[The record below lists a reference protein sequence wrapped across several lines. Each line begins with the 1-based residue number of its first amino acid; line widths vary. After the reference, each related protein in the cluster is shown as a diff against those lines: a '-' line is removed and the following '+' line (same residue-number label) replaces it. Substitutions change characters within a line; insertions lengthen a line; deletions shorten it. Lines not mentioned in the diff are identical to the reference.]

1 MKSRLFSTAV
11 ALMAL
16 LSSCETIVEQSISVE
31 VLPTEGQ
38 TVFTATLGAD
48 TKTYLEYQDG
58 VYKTRWEADDQIFV
72 LSTDSSD
79 STWWYDTPKLIE
91 GAGTSTAKFAVGA
104 NVRGDKFYAY
114 YGQAYYN
121 STGKFYPVLQQ
132 YQYRSY
138 AYDNN
143 LDGYYFPMYAE
154 SNTTS
159 FAFKNLCSILKV
171 DLVGTDYIDNVIF
184 TPNDPTIPVAGK
196 ADLTFVDN
204 EPVLTF
210 PEDSLTSHKI
220 CFYVRQDLSETE
232 PVSCYISIPPQT
244 YTGGF
249 TLTINSNTGSMDVVV
264 KEDVTFER
272 SQIRSVPQIAYENQ
286 VTTTWGLVGSMTSW
300 GNDVV
305 MTPVDNYQ
313 VIENYYIDA
322 SDEFKFRANG
332 AWDLDFGYAGG
343 DPIQPYTKVAL
354 VNGGANMKVAES
366 GYYDIYLDV
375 DGKTAIFEKIV
386 ECGFYD
392 EVAALPDN
400 TKVLVSGLVFAPYGR
415 GFVMNIGQYW
425 NNCILVYQGTNQSY
439 YKPVMGNAVSFVATK
454 TTYNNLPELIDLRNF
469 TVLDDNVRDY
479 GYNGYYDLY
488 DPEAFL
494 NFNLDSYA
502 YVKFAGTLKKSGS
515 YYNVEVDG
523 VTDRIGSIEFP
534 TQDLTEFLDK
544 KVSVEGWFIGF
555 ASSGKYLK
563 VVLRSI
569 AFVDDDASTEDV
581 VPGDDIVITKSEA
594 MIR

>member
-1 MKSRLFSTAV
+1 
-11 ALMAL
+11 MAL

-132 YQYRSY
+132 YQYGSG

-210 PEDSLTSHKI
+210 PEDSLTSHEI

-249 TLTINSNTGSMDVVV
+249 TLKINSNTGSMDVVV

-272 SQIRSVPQIAYENQ
+272 SQIRSVPTIKYENQ
-286 VTTTWGLVGSMTSW
+286 ETNTWGLVGEMTAWAS
-300 GNDVV
+300 DIE
-305 MTPVDNYQ
+305 MTPDEEFQ
-313 VIENYYIDA
+313 VIEEVYLEA
-322 SDEFKFRANG
+322 GAEFKFRANCGWEVNLG
-332 AWDLDFGYAGG
+332 AVAGYEA
-343 DPIQPYTKVAL
+343 VAPDTVVSL
-354 VNGGANMKVAES
+354 AYDGSNMYVTET
-366 GYYDIYLDV
+366 GYYSVYLNVV
-375 DGKTAIFEKIV
+375 DLQVYFEKIDTEEIV
-386 ECGFYD
+386 TCATYD
-392 EVAALPDN
+392 EVAALPDD
-400 TKVLVSGLVFAPYGR
+400 TMVMVQGFVLVPYGR
-415 GFVMNIGQYW
+415 GFVMNIGNYW
-425 NNCILVYQGTNQSY
+425 NNCILVYQGTDQSMY
-439 YKPVMGNAVSFVATK
+439 TPVMGNEVALIARK
-454 TTYNNLPELIDLRNF
+454 TTYNNLPELTDIRSVE
-469 TVLDDNVRDY
+469 VLSDDQYDY
-479 GYNGYYDLY
+479 GYNGYYNLY

-502 YVKFAGTLKKSGS
+502 YVKFAGTLKKSGN

-523 VTDRIGSIEFP
+523 VTERIGSIEFP

>member
-1 MKSRLFSTAV
+1 
-11 ALMAL
+11 MAL

-132 YQYRSY
+132 YQYGSG

-210 PEDSLTSHKI
+210 PEDSLTSHEI

-249 TLTINSNTGSMDVVV
+249 TLKINSNTGSMDVVV

-272 SQIRSVPQIAYENQ
+272 SQIRSVPTIKYENQ
-286 VTTTWGLVGSMTSW
+286 ETNTWGLVGEMTAWAS
-300 GNDVV
+300 DIE
-305 MTPVDNYQ
+305 MTPDEQFQ
-313 VIENYYIDA
+313 VIEEVYLEA
-322 SDEFKFRANG
+322 GAEFKFRANCGWEVNLG
-332 AWDLDFGYAGG
+332 AVAGYEA
-343 DPIQPYTKVAL
+343 VAPDTVVPL
-354 VNGGANMKVAES
+354 AYDGSNMYVTET
-366 GYYDIYLDV
+366 GYYSVYLNVV
-375 DGKTAIFEKIV
+375 DLQVYFEKIDTEEIV
-386 ECGFYD
+386 TCATYD
-392 EVAALPDN
+392 EVAALPDD
-400 TKVLVSGLVFAPYGR
+400 TMVMVQGFVFVPYGR
-415 GFVMNIGQYW
+415 GFVMNIGNYW
-425 NNCILVYQGTNQSY
+425 NNCILVYQGTDQSMY
-439 YKPVMGNAVSFVATK
+439 TPVMGNEVALIARK
-454 TTYNNLPELIDLRNF
+454 TTYNNLPELTDIRSVE
-469 TVLDDNVRDY
+469 VLSDDQYDY
-479 GYNGYYDLY
+479 GYNGYYNLY

-494 NFNLDSYA
+494 NFNLGSYA
-502 YVKFAGTLKKSGS
+502 YVKFAGTLKKSGN

-523 VTDRIGSIEFP
+523 VTERIGSIEFP

>member
-1 MKSRLFSTAV
+1 
-11 ALMAL
+11 MAL

-31 VLPTEGQ
+31 VLPAEGQ

-132 YQYRSY
+132 YQYGSG

-210 PEDSLTSHKI
+210 PEDSLTSHEI

-249 TLTINSNTGSMDVVV
+249 TLKINSNTGSMDVVV

-272 SQIRSVPQIAYENQ
+272 SQIRSVPTIKYENQ
-286 VTTTWGLVGSMTSW
+286 ETNTWGLVGEMTAWAS
-300 GNDVV
+300 DIE
-305 MTPVDNYQ
+305 MTPDEEFQ
-313 VIENYYIDA
+313 VIEEVYLEA
-322 SDEFKFRANG
+322 GAEFKFRANCGWEVNLG
-332 AWDLDFGYAGG
+332 AVAGYEA
-343 DPIQPYTKVAL
+343 VAPDTVVSL
-354 VNGGANMKVAES
+354 AYDGSNMYVTET
-366 GYYDIYLDV
+366 GYYSVYLNVV
-375 DGKTAIFEKIV
+375 DLQVYFEKIDTEEIV
-386 ECGFYD
+386 TCATYD
-392 EVAALPDN
+392 EVAALPDD
-400 TKVLVSGLVFAPYGR
+400 TMVMVQGFVLVPYGR
-415 GFVMNIGQYW
+415 GFVMNIGNYW
-425 NNCILVYQGTNQSY
+425 NNCILVYQGTDQSMY
-439 YKPVMGNAVSFVATK
+439 TPVMGNEVALIARK
-454 TTYNNLPELIDLRNF
+454 TTYNNLPELTDIRSVE
-469 TVLDDNVRDY
+469 VLSDDQYDY
-479 GYNGYYDLY
+479 GYNGYYNLY

-502 YVKFAGTLKKSGS
+502 YVKFAGTLKKSGN

-523 VTDRIGSIEFP
+523 VTERIGSIEFP

>member
-1 MKSRLFSTAV
+1 
-11 ALMAL
+11 
-16 LSSCETIVEQSISVE
+16 
-31 VLPTEGQ
+31 
-38 TVFTATLGAD
+38 
-48 TKTYLEYQDG
+48 
-58 VYKTRWEADDQIFV
+58 
-72 LSTDSSD
+72 
-79 STWWYDTPKLIE
+79 
-91 GAGTSTAKFAVGA
+91 
-104 NVRGDKFYAY
+104 
-114 YGQAYYN
+114 
-121 STGKFYPVLQQ
+121 
-132 YQYRSY
+132 
-138 AYDNN
+138 
-143 LDGYYFPMYAE
+143 
-154 SNTTS
+154 
-159 FAFKNLCSILKV
+159 
-171 DLVGTDYIDNVIF
+171 
-184 TPNDPTIPVAGK
+184 
-196 ADLTFVDN
+196 
-204 EPVLTF
+204 
-210 PEDSLTSHKI
+210 
-220 CFYVRQDLSETE
+220 
-232 PVSCYISIPPQT
+232 
-244 YTGGF
+244 
-249 TLTINSNTGSMDVVV
+249 
-264 KEDVTFER
+264 
-272 SQIRSVPQIAYENQ
+272 
-286 VTTTWGLVGSMTSW
+286 
-300 GNDVV
+300 
-305 MTPVDNYQ
+305 
-313 VIENYYIDA
+313 
-322 SDEFKFRANG
+322 
-332 AWDLDFGYAGG
+332 
-343 DPIQPYTKVAL
+343 
-354 VNGGANMKVAES
+354 MKVAES

-375 DGKTAIFEKIV
+375 DGKTAIFERIV
-386 ECGFYD
+386 ECGLYD

-502 YVKFAGTLKKSGS
+502 YVKFAGTLKKSGN

-523 VTDRIGSIEFP
+523 VTERIGSIEFP

>member
-1 MKSRLFSTAV
+1 
-11 ALMAL
+11 MAL

-184 TPNDPTIPVAGK
+184 TPNDPTIPVAGE

-210 PEDSLTSHKI
+210 PEDSLTSHEI

-249 TLTINSNTGSMDVVV
+249 TLKINSNTGSMDVVV

-272 SQIRSVPQIAYENQ
+272 SQIRSVPTIKYENQ
-286 VTTTWGLVGSMTSW
+286 ETNTWGLVGEMTAWAS
-300 GNDVV
+300 DIE
-305 MTPVDNYQ
+305 MTPDEEFQ
-313 VIENYYIDA
+313 VIEEVYLEA
-322 SDEFKFRANG
+322 GAEFKFRANCGWEVNLG
-332 AWDLDFGYAGG
+332 AVAGYEA
-343 DPIQPYTKVAL
+343 VAPDTVVSL
-354 VNGGANMKVAES
+354 AYDGSNMYVTET
-366 GYYDIYLDV
+366 GYYSVYLNVV
-375 DGKTAIFEKIV
+375 DLQVYFEKIDTEEIV
-386 ECGFYD
+386 TCATYD
-392 EVAALPDN
+392 EVAALPDD
-400 TKVLVSGLVFAPYGR
+400 TMVMVQGFVLVPYGR
-415 GFVMNIGQYW
+415 GFVMNIGNYW
-425 NNCILVYQGTNQSY
+425 NNCILVYQGTDQSMY
-439 YKPVMGNAVSFVATK
+439 TPVMGNEVALIARK
-454 TTYNNLPELIDLRNF
+454 TTYNNLPELTDIRSVE
-469 TVLDDNVRDY
+469 VLSDDQYDY
-479 GYNGYYDLY
+479 GYNGYYNLY

-502 YVKFAGTLKKSGS
+502 YVKFAGTLKKSGN

-523 VTDRIGSIEFP
+523 VTERIGSIEFP